1 MPYSRLISTFIRL
14 LIYMLII
21 LYASFEESPKML
33 LSLAIVASLSI
44 IFKTYRCLPVLL
56 MFLFFFTYVV
66 NLIPFFFAGEYIFYY
81 PPKGGF
87 YETLFIHTI
96 FLCTLDTFLLPIKKR
111 LYINEKMPQKRNVK
125 IFLLLCGLFVFFL
138 IFSIQ
143 GDTILETGGYG
154 KEGNTESLGGFGLYF
169 VILVPLLYVYSGKE
183 KIFQIIV
190 ILLSLLM
197 IVKILLYGGR
207 MPVLMLGLLLFALY
221 YDNRKRKISII
232 KIAVMMLPALYIF
245 ILLGAVRANPLKALT
260 ASWGE
265 LLVLPFK
272 GDFMETYIEFFG
284 NQNDIF
290 YSSAILNQATLSG
303 VLDTY
308 SRAEIF
314 LYNIASI
321 FVPYSFLPEKASII
335 VYIQKNIAI
344 TGGGALLSTY
354 SYFYLSYVGVVFVS
368 YFLAFIINK
377 LQKSSNLLFILY
389 AVMVLTTFPSWFGYN
404 VISLF
409 KISFYIVPLYLMTR
423 LLLKKYEKHTIR
435 RGASS

>member
-1 MPYSRLISTFIRL
+1 
-14 LIYMLII
+14 
-21 LYASFEESPKML
+21 
-33 LSLAIVASLSI
+33 
-44 IFKTYRCLPVLL
+44 
-56 MFLFFFTYVV
+56 
-66 NLIPFFFAGEYIFYY
+66 
-81 PPKGGF
+81 
-87 YETLFIHTI
+87 
-96 FLCTLDTFLLPIKKR
+96 
-111 LYINEKMPQKRNVK
+111 
-125 IFLLLCGLFVFFL
+125 
-138 IFSIQ
+138 
-143 GDTILETGGYG
+143 
-154 KEGNTESLGGFGLYF
+154 
-169 VILVPLLYVYSGKE
+169 
-183 KIFQIIV
+183 
-190 ILLSLLM
+190 M